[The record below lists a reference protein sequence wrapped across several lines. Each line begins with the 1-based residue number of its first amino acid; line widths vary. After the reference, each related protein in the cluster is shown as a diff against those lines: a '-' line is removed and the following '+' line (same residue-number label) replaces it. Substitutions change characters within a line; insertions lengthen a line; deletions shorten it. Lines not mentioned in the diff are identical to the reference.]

1 MTTPVR
7 IVVSVVVLA
16 LSLSGCKV
24 MQRISEGAYRNA
36 VSDGVVDDLKAQ
48 GIELRKRPECTSAKQ
63 ETAAMVRVT
72 CTALTRAGE
81 PVVVSGVAYDADT
94 DRPRESYVVTVAGR
108 EILRKNCLGIGC
120 G

>member
-1 MTTPVR
+1 MSGPVR
-7 IVVSVVVLA
+7 ILVSVVVLA
-16 LSLSGCKV
+16 LTLSGCKV

-48 GIELRKRPECTSAKQ
+48 GIELRQRPDCTSAKR
-63 ETAAMVRVT
+63 ETEAVVKVS
-72 CTALTRAGE
+72 CTAQTRAGE

-108 EILRKNCLGIGC
+108 EVLRQDCLGVGC